1 LAIDRPI
8 GASEALRELATS
20 QRNRMPIPDYQTLM
34 LPLLRFAADGNDHT
48 TREAVE
54 VLATEFQLTPA
65 ERSELLAS
73 GQQAV
78 FNNRVG
84 WANSFLKKAGLLE
97 SPRRG
102 SLRITPRGRMTL
114 AERPPRIDVK
124 YLERFAE
131 FIEFRDASRSN
142 REPATTGPV
151 VIGAV
156 QTPEETLELAHQAL
170 RLRLAQDILSR
181 ILSCSPTFFERLV
194 VELLVKMGYGGSR
207 RDAGERI
214 GRSGDG
220 GIDGI
225 IKEDR
230 LGLDTIYIQAKKW
243 QGSVG
248 RPEIQKFVGALQGQR
263 AKKGVFITTSA
274 YTAEAVDYASRI
286 ATTVVLIDGQLLANL
301 MIDFDVGVSVSAS
314 YIVKRIDSDYFE
326 EGEVG
331 L

>member
-1 LAIDRPI
+1 
-8 GASEALRELATS
+8 
-20 QRNRMPIPDYQTLM
+20 MPIPDYQTLM

-65 ERSELLAS
+65 ERNELLAS
-73 GQQAV
+73 GQQAI

-84 WANSFLKKAGLLE
+84 WANSYLKKAGLLE

-102 SLRITPRGRMTL
+102 ALRITTRGKQILGDNPT
-114 AERPPRIDVK
+114 RIDVK
-124 YLERFAE
+124 YLERFPE
-131 FIEFRDASRSN
+131 FIEFRDASRNN
-142 REPATTGPV
+142 RETTTTESVAVATE
-151 VIGAV
+151 
-156 QTPEETLELAHQAL
+156 QTPEEALELAHQSL
-170 RLRLAQDILSR
+170 RLSLAQDILSR
-181 ILSCSPTFFERLV
+181 ILSCSPTFFDRLV

-214 GRSGDG
+214 GQSGDG

-230 LGLDTIYIQAKKW
+230 LGLDTIYIQAKRW

-263 AKKGVFITTSA
+263 AKKGVFITTSS
-274 YTAEAVDYASRI
+274 YTAEAIDYASRI
-286 ATTVVLIDGQLLANL
+286 DTKVVLIDGQLLANL
-301 MIDFDVGVSVSAS
+301 MMDFDVGVSVSAS

>member
-1 LAIDRPI
+1 
-8 GASEALRELATS
+8 
-20 QRNRMPIPDYQTLM
+20 MPIPDYQTLM

-65 ERSELLAS
+65 ERNELLAS
-73 GQQAV
+73 GQQAI

-84 WANSFLKKAGLLE
+84 WANSYLKKARLFE

-102 SLRITPRGRMTL
+102 ALRITDRGKQILGDYPT
-114 AERPPRIDVK
+114 RIDIK
-124 YLERFAE
+124 YLERFPE
-131 FIEFRDASRSN
+131 FIEFRDASRNN
-142 REPATTGPV
+142 RETTITESVAVATE
-151 VIGAV
+151 
-156 QTPEETLELAHQAL
+156 QTPEEALELAHQSL
-170 RLRLAQDILSR
+170 RLSLAQDILSR

-214 GRSGDG
+214 GQSGDG

-230 LGLDTIYIQAKKW
+230 LGLDTIYIQAKRW

-263 AKKGVFITTSA
+263 AKKGVFITTSS
-274 YTAEAVDYASRI
+274 YTAEAIDYASRI
-286 ATTVVLIDGQLLANL
+286 DTKVVLIDGQLLANL
-301 MIDFDVGVSVSAS
+301 MMDFDVGVSVSAS

>member
-1 LAIDRPI
+1 
-8 GASEALRELATS
+8 
-20 QRNRMPIPDYQTLM
+20 MPIPDYQTLM
-34 LPLLRFAADGNDHT
+34 LPLLRFAVDGNDHT

-65 ERSELLAS
+65 ERNELLAS
-73 GQQAV
+73 GQQAI
-78 FNNRVG
+78 FNNRIG
-84 WANSFLKKAGLLE
+84 WANSYLKKAGLLE

-102 SLRITPRGRMTL
+102 ALRITARGKQIL
-114 AERPPRIDVK
+114 GDNPARIDVK
-124 YLERFAE
+124 YLERFPE
-131 FIEFRDASRSN
+131 FIEFRDASRNN
-142 REPATTGPV
+142 RETTTTESVAIATE
-151 VIGAV
+151 
-156 QTPEETLELAHQAL
+156 QTPEEALELAHQ
-170 RLRLAQDILSR
+170 RLRISLAQDILSR

-214 GRSGDG
+214 GQSGDG

-230 LGLDTIYIQAKKW
+230 LGLDTIYIQAKRW
-243 QGSVG
+243 QGNVG

-263 AKKGVFITTSA
+263 AKKGVFITTSS
-274 YTAEAVDYASRI
+274 YTAEAIDYASRI
-286 ATTVVLIDGQLLANL
+286 DTKVVLIDGQLLANL
-301 MIDFDVGVSVSAS
+301 MMDFDVGVSVSAS

>member
-1 LAIDRPI
+1 
-8 GASEALRELATS
+8 
-20 QRNRMPIPDYQTLM
+20 MPIPDYQTLM
-34 LPLLRFAADGNDHT
+34 LPLLRFAADGIDHT

-65 ERSELLAS
+65 ERNELLAS
-73 GQQAV
+73 GQQAI

-84 WANSFLKKAGLLE
+84 WANSYLKKAGLLE

-102 SLRITPRGRMTL
+102 ALRITARGKQIL
-114 AERPPRIDVK
+114 GDNPARIDIK
-124 YLERFAE
+124 FLERFPE
-131 FIEFRDASRSN
+131 FIEFRDASRNN
-142 REPATTGPV
+142 RETTTTESVAIATE
-151 VIGAV
+151 
-156 QTPEETLELAHQAL
+156 QTPEEALELAHQSL
-170 RLRLAQDILSR
+170 RLSLAQDILSR

-214 GRSGDG
+214 GQSGDG

-230 LGLDTIYIQAKKW
+230 LGLDTIYIQAKRW

-263 AKKGVFITTSA
+263 AKKGVFITTSS
-274 YTAEAVDYASRI
+274 YTAEAIDYASRI
-286 ATTVVLIDGQLLANL
+286 DTKVVLIDGQLLANL
-301 MIDFDVGVSVSAS
+301 MMDFDVGVSVSAS

>member
-1 LAIDRPI
+1 
-8 GASEALRELATS
+8 
-20 QRNRMPIPDYQTLM
+20 MPIPDYQTLM

-65 ERSELLAS
+65 ERNELLAS
-73 GQQAV
+73 GQQAI

-84 WANSFLKKAGLLE
+84 WANSYLKKAGLLE

-102 SLRITPRGRMTL
+102 ALRITARGKQIL
-114 AERPPRIDVK
+114 GDNPARIDVK
-124 YLERFAE
+124 YLERFPE
-131 FIEFRDASRSN
+131 FIEFRDVSRNN
-142 REPATTGPV
+142 RETTTTESVAIATE
-151 VIGAV
+151 
-156 QTPEETLELAHQAL
+156 QTPEEALELAHQSL
-170 RLRLAQDILSR
+170 RLNLAQDILSR
-181 ILSCSPTFFERLV
+181 ILLCSPTFFERLV

-214 GRSGDG
+214 GQSGDG

-230 LGLDTIYIQAKKW
+230 LGLDTIYIQAKRW

-263 AKKGVFITTSA
+263 AKKGVFITTSS
-274 YTAEAVDYASRI
+274 YTAEASDYASRI
-286 ATTVVLIDGQLLANL
+286 DTKVVLIDGQLLANL
-301 MIDFDVGVSVSAS
+301 MMDFDVGVSVSAS

>member
-1 LAIDRPI
+1 M
-8 GASEALRELATS
+8 S
-20 QRNRMPIPDYQTLM
+20 IPDYQTLM

-54 VLATEFQLTPA
+54 ILANEFQLTPA

-73 GQQAV
+73 GQQAI
-78 FNNRVG
+78 FNNRLG
-84 WANSFLKKAGLLE
+84 WANSYLKKAGLLE

-102 SLRITPRGRMTL
+102 ALRITARGKQIL
-114 AERPPRIDVK
+114 SDSPSRIDVK
-124 YLERFAE
+124 FLERFPE
-131 FIEFRDASRSN
+131 FIEFRDASRKSG
-142 REPATTGPV
+142 ETETTESIAAATE
-151 VIGAV
+151 
-156 QTPEETLELAHQAL
+156 QTPEEALEVAHQSL
-170 RLRLAQDILSR
+170 RLSLAQDILSR

-214 GRSGDG
+214 GQSGDG

-230 LGLDTIYIQAKKW
+230 LGLDTIYIQAKRW

-263 AKKGVFITTSA
+263 AKKGVFITTSS
-274 YTAEAVDYASRI
+274 YTAEAIDYASRI
-286 ATTVVLIDGQLLANL
+286 DTKVVLIDGQVLANL
-301 MIDFDVGVSVSAS
+301 MMDFDVGVSVSAS

>member
-1 LAIDRPI
+1 
-8 GASEALRELATS
+8 
-20 QRNRMPIPDYQTLM
+20 MPIPDYQSLM
-34 LPLLRFAADGNDHT
+34 LPLLRFASDGNDHT
-48 TREAVE
+48 AREAVE
-54 VLATEFQLTPA
+54 VLANEFQLTSA

-73 GQQAV
+73 GQQAI

-84 WANSFLKKAGLLE
+84 WANSYLKKACVLE

-102 SLRITPRGRMTL
+102 ALRITARGQQTL
-114 AERPPRIDVK
+114 AENPPRIDVRF
-124 YLERFAE
+124 LERFPE
-131 FIEFRDASRSN
+131 FIAFREAPRIN
-142 REPATTGPV
+142 REAAHGLAIPATETE
-151 VIGAV
+151 
-156 QTPEETLELAHQAL
+156 QTPEEALELAHQSL
-170 RLRLAQDILSR
+170 RLSLAQDILSR

-214 GRSGDG
+214 GQSGDG

-230 LGLDTIYIQAKKW
+230 LGLDTIFIQAKRW

-263 AKKGVFITTSA
+263 AKKGVFITTSS
-274 YTAEAVDYASRI
+274 YTADAIDYASRI
-286 ATTVVLIDGQLLANL
+286 DTKVVLIDGRLLANL
-301 MIDFDVGVSVSAS
+301 MIDFDVGVSISAS

-326 EGEVG
+326 EGDVG

>member
-1 LAIDRPI
+1 
-8 GASEALRELATS
+8 
-20 QRNRMPIPDYQTLM
+20 MPIPDYQTLM

-54 VLATEFQLTPA
+54 ILATEFQLTPA
-65 ERSELLAS
+65 ERNELLAS
-73 GQQAV
+73 GQQAI

-84 WANSFLKKAGLLE
+84 WANSYLKKAGLLE

-102 SLRITPRGRMTL
+102 ALRITARGKKILGDNPT
-114 AERPPRIDVK
+114 RIDVK
-124 YLERFAE
+124 YLERFPE
-131 FIEFRDASRSN
+131 FIEFRDASRNN
-142 REPATTGPV
+142 RETTTSESVAIATE
-151 VIGAV
+151 
-156 QTPEETLELAHQAL
+156 QTPEEALELAHQSL
-170 RLRLAQDILSR
+170 RLSLAQDILSR

-214 GRSGDG
+214 GQSGDG

-230 LGLDTIYIQAKKW
+230 LGLDTIYIQAKRW

-263 AKKGVFITTSA
+263 AKKGVFITTSS
-274 YTAEAVDYASRI
+274 YTAEAIDYASRI
-286 ATTVVLIDGQLLANL
+286 DTKVVLIDGQLLANL
-301 MIDFDVGVSVSAS
+301 MMDFDVGVSVSAS

>member
-1 LAIDRPI
+1 
-8 GASEALRELATS
+8 
-20 QRNRMPIPDYQTLM
+20 MPIPDYQTLM

-73 GQQAV
+73 GQQAI

-84 WANSFLKKAGLLE
+84 WANSYLKKAGLLE

-102 SLRITPRGRMTL
+102 ALRITARGKEILGDNPT
-114 AERPPRIDVK
+114 RIDVK
-124 YLERFAE
+124 YLERFPE
-131 FIEFRDASRSN
+131 FIEFRDASRNN
-142 REPATTGPV
+142 RETTTTESVAIATE
-151 VIGAV
+151 
-156 QTPEETLELAHQAL
+156 QTPEEALELAHQSL
-170 RLRLAQDILSR
+170 RLNLAQDILSR

-214 GRSGDG
+214 GQSGDG

-230 LGLDTIYIQAKKW
+230 LGLDTIYIQAKRW

-263 AKKGVFITTSA
+263 AKKGVFITTSS
-274 YTAEAVDYASRI
+274 YTAEAIDYASRI
-286 ATTVVLIDGQLLANL
+286 DTKVVLIDGQILANL
-301 MIDFDVGVSVSAS
+301 MMDFDVGVSVSAS